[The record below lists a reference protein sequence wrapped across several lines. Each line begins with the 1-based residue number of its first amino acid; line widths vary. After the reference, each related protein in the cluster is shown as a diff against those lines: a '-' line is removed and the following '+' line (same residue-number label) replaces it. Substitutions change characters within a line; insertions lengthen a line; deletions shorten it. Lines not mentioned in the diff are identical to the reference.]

1 MANSYNKKPKLEKK
15 KTCTKKMENYS
26 CSINNEHLYSIGT
39 SRVRYAI
46 NYMYGFV
53 KQFLASEA
61 SIIFGLW
68 SHYTFS
74 NSFLYM
80 RLCIVNFVL
89 MVVAKY
95 LRYGKIASCGLVLFV
110 RRFSSFP
117 NKNIYKQAGAYIY

>member
-1 MANSYNKKPKLEKK
+1 
-15 KTCTKKMENYS
+15 MENYS

-39 SRVRYAI
+39 NRVRYAI

-68 SHYTFS
+68 SHYTFP

-110 RRFSSFP
+110 RRFSSFS
-117 NKNIYKQAGAYIY
+117 NKNYTNKLVLMYTNCICEYATASPVEIYFEPFY